1 MNKLTKEK
9 RDQLILVGIGTLAVS
24 FGLWYAVIRSQ
35 NLTVEVAVKK
45 TQEVRDKIDKAEK
58 ALKTAATVET
68 NLETA
73 TAQLKAIE
81 QSMASGDMYSW
92 VINTINQFIV
102 SQKVTIPVFSREV
115 IGEVGSLPKFPYKAA
130 TFILKGSAYYHD
142 FGRFV
147 SDFENA
153 FPYIR
158 VQNLELTPTTT
169 GEEKEKLD
177 AKFEIVALINPNEK

>member
-1 MNKLTKEK
+1 MSKLTKEK
-9 RDQLILVGIGTLAVS
+9 RDQLILVGIGTLAVAV
-24 FGLWYAVIRSQ
+24 GLWYAVIRSQ
-35 NLTVEVAVKK
+35 NITVQVIEKK
-45 TQEVRDKIDKAEK
+45 TMEVRDKIDKAEK
-58 ALKTAATVET
+58 ALKTRETVQA

-73 TAQLKAIE
+73 NTQLKAIE

-102 SQKVTIPVFSREV
+102 NQKVTIPVFSREV
-115 IGEVGSLPKFPYKAA
+115 IGEVGMLSKFPYKAA
-130 TFILKGSAYYHD
+130 TFVLKGSAHYHD

-158 VQNLELTPTTT
+158 VQNLELTPATA
-169 GEEKEKLD
+169 GDEKEKLE